1 MFVVWTLSRSRA
13 VEEEKIRPP
22 GGACWSVVPVN
33 PWVFQGSRTYAQVR
47 MVCWLQQGFKG
58 LRLVAKSESL
68 RPTEVLPGAV
78 TFFQRFCR
86 CTRTATVR
94 AGTEIVPLVR
104 SKPVRR
110 TTSSPPS
117 AWMGERRKSRPA
129 SSGSGWVSV

>member
-104 SKPVRR
+104 RSRCGAPPHRR
-110 TTSSPPS
+110 PRPGWGRGGSPAP
-117 AWMGERRKSRPA
+117 PA
-129 SSGSGWVSV
+129 RAAAG